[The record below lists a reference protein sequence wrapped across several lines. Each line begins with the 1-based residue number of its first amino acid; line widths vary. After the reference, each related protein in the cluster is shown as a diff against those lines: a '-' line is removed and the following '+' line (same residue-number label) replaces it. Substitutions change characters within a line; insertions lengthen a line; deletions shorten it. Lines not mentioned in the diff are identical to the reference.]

1 MNPRIRLSEPTI
13 GPPEIDAA
21 ARAVEAG
28 ELTFGPDLPAFEAGL
43 AAAVGVEDAVAVS
56 TGTAGL
62 HLALIVAGVQPG
74 DEVWV
79 SDLTFI
85 ASANAASQCGARI
98 TLVDSEADSW
108 NLDPDVVVGE
118 LDRRATAGEAQP
130 AAIVPVH
137 LLGHPARLAPILEA
151 ASHYGVRVVED
162 AAEALGSSWTEGPLA
177 SRTPGSV
184 GDLGIYSFNF
194 NKLISTGGGGMVV
207 ARDGKDLAR
216 VRHLGSQ
223 AKVPGSDYVHDE
235 VGYNYRLSNV
245 AAAIGV
251 AQIARLEGLVA
262 RRRAIAER
270 YRDAFAPLG
279 LTGGPDQPWARRSGW
294 LSSVVLPDPETRAA
308 VRNALDAVSIE
319 ARPIWPPLRTQA
331 PYRDAAGAGR
341 DDGGLDRPAR
351 AVPAVCCAPHHR
363 AAGRGHR
370 PGPRGVAEWLRGDR
384 SITGEPGERADRH
397 DR

>member
-13 GPPEIDAA
+13 GPPEVEAA

-28 ELTFGPDLPAFEAGL
+28 ELTFGPDLPAFETGL
-43 AAAVGVEDAVAVS
+43 AAAVGAEAAVAVS

-62 HLALIVAGVQPG
+62 HLALIVAGVEPG

-85 ASANAASQCGARI
+85 ASANAAYQCGARI

-118 LDRRATAGEAQP
+118 LDRRAAAGESLP
-130 AAIVPVH
+130 AAIMPVH
-137 LLGHPARLAPILEA
+137 LLGHPAQLAPILEA
-151 ASHYGVRVVED
+151 AGRYGVTVIED
-162 AAEALGSSWTEGPLA
+162 AAEALGSSWAEGPLA
-177 SRTPGSV
+177 GRVPGAV
-184 GDLGIYSFNF
+184 GEFGIYSFNF
-194 NKLISTGGGGMVV
+194 NKLISTGGGGMVI
-207 ARDGKDLAR
+207 ARDPKDLAR

-251 AQIARLEGLVA
+251 AQVARLDDLVE
-262 RRRAIAER
+262 RRRVIAAR

-279 LTGGPDQPWARRSGW
+279 LAGGPDEPWARRSGW
-294 LSSVVLPDPETRAA
+294 LSSVVLPDPDTRAA

-331 PYRDAAGAGR
+331 PYRDAAVL
-341 DDGGLDRPAR
+341 GGTTAVSIANRVLCLPCAAHLTTEQQDEVIDRVL
-351 AVPAVCCAPHHR
+351 AV
-363 AAGRGHR
+363 
-370 PGPRGVAEWLRGDR
+370 LRSG
-384 SITGEPGERADRH
+384 
-397 DR
+397 